1 MSTFDRI
8 LYDQRDKNSEGN
20 LYKEFAVL
28 TSNSDSILAYAGRNK
43 NGKTYIDGV
52 LNTNI
57 TCGQLLNITH
67 NITALPES
75 NLVGTEQG
83 VRIGASAAPASYCKA
98 AVFDF
103 MLFDTKCTDDVIKQL
118 NDIIGIEGDYVQKPS
133 YYWDAY
139 GKSNLDGD
147 RGTIP
152 QLGTAESY
160 SFDSFDNTLDWY
172 NTPNNDS
179 VDVVSRN
186 KYSITLKK
194 LSGTYYWYFQNS
206 TLKGMFSKE
215 IPFKL
220 KANKAISVIW
230 DVHGLSISEGK
241 DKSSRVQ
248 EIVLN
253 PNEDISTKLKPLTEE
268 ELTERGI
275 STNSVY
281 YLLWFELST
290 LTVNEEVVIKML
302 PVKGGRNLWL
312 NNYGFAYDK
321 MSGYGGYDV
330 GNFNKWSNTQREDGI
345 EVIERN
351 AYSFTAKRIG
361 TGQYF
366 WDFKDNSIKTL
377 NKELTIKAISNK
389 NTYVRWEFKYRTS
402 EKPDIDTTILLVK
415 QAMTPN
421 VPITVTL
428 PYKTEEEQA
437 ELGVIEGSIYYL
449 FYFDPSDIPV
459 NEEYTVEMLPLYPNG
474 LVLDGVDDYLENLDI
489 PALSDFTVITKRTNL
504 LEEYGNN
511 VSYLVKG
518 IAPTGS
524 RDWALLMEYWY
535 DKLCVNFIYDNS
547 VGNYITPFDSIG
559 FVTPTSYNGLPM
571 TKGIS
576 NDTAGLRIAR
586 RGASY
591 WNGVFYKLM
600 LYPRTTNM
608 LTINMIK
615 NMMAEDG
622 IIDIHSKLF
631 TDKFTGDFYN
641 LDFNKD
647 FLIGN

>member
-1 MSTFDRI
+1 MLMKANVMSTTDRI

-83 VRIGASAAPASYCKA
+83 VRIGASATPASYCKA

-103 MLFDTKCTDDVIKQL
+103 MLFDTECTNDVIKQL
-118 NDIIGIEGDYVQKPS
+118 NNIIGIEGDYVQKPS

-139 GKSNLDGD
+139 GKNNFSDDRTYLENLVNPTVDTE
-147 RGTIP
+147 RLNVT
-152 QLGTAESY
+152 
-160 SFDSFDNTLDWY
+160 NTNWD
-172 NTPNNDS
+172 
-179 VDVVSRN
+179 
-186 KYSITLKK
+186 K
-194 LSGTYYWYFQNS
+194 LSGYGGYSFKSFNDSADAWNIRGDGTGVEIISRDGYSMTIKKLVQNLDWNIYNNEYRYPTILNS
-206 TLKGMFSKE
+206 EL
-215 IPFKL
+215 PFKCKSNKNVGLIWQL
-220 KANKAISVIW
+220 KYKT
-230 DVHGLSISEGK
+230 EGATS
-241 DKSSRVQ
+241 DTTVTL
-248 EIVLN
+248 LN
-253 PNEDISTKLKPLTEE
+253 QQLTPNVPLEVNLPYKTQE
-268 ELTERGI
+268 ELTELGAVP
-275 STNSVY
+275 TSVY
-281 YLLWFELST
+281 YLLYF
-290 LTVNEEVVIKML
+290 
-302 PVKGGRNLWL
+302 
-312 NNYGFAYDK
+312 
-321 MSGYGGYDV
+321 
-330 GNFNKWSNTQREDGI
+330 SNTTL
-345 EVIERN
+345 
-351 AYSFTAKRIG
+351 AIG
-361 TGQYF
+361 
-366 WDFKDNSIKTL
+366 
-377 NKELTIKAISNK
+377 
-389 NTYVRWEFKYRTS
+389 
-402 EKPDIDTTILLVK
+402 
-415 QAMTPN
+415 
-421 VPITVTL
+421 
-428 PYKTEEEQA
+428 
-437 ELGVIEGSIYYL
+437 
-449 FYFDPSDIPV
+449 
-459 NEEYTVEMLPLYPNG
+459 EEYTVEMLPLYSNG

-504 LEEYGNN
+504 LEQYDNN

-622 IIDIHSKLF
+622 IIDVQGKLF
-631 TDKFTGDFYN
+631 TDKYTGDFYN